1 MTHTQP
7 LDKKEKVS
15 MNYCF
20 PPYIPSNMI
29 STQEPAVNTQ
39 IHTELI
45 NLHFPNKAQEVI
57 KHANEVKKKKQHLFL
72 LLSLAWLLAMAT
84 SEW

>member
-1 MTHTQP
+1 
-7 LDKKEKVS
+7 

-29 STQEPAVNTQ
+29 STQEPAGNTQ

-72 LLSLAWLLAMAT
+72 LLSLVWLLAMAT